1 MYLVLRAF
9 LKGFSFKGNVDI
21 NIKKFRF
28 KGTIMKKIKTHI
40 PSFKG
45 LF

>member
-28 KGTIMKKIKTHI
+28 KGTIIKKIKTHT
-40 PSFKG
+40 PSFKD
-45 LF
+45 LS